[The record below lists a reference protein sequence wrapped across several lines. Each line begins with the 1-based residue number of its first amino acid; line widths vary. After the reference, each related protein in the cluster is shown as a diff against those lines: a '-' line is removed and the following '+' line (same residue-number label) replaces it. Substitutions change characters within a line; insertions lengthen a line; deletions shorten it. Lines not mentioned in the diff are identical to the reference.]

1 MTILCFLFSLIV
13 QICSFPYC
21 RIWFGPN
28 KIPGD
33 LILPRN
39 IKINFKFFNYIYC
52 VAYRSKD
59 NLWEPVLSFNMWIP
73 GIGLGG
79 SHLSTLSAIPKVS
92 FLLRKIFLFF
102 IVSSFTLR
110 NLAEKPVNLHPDWP
124 PVSGHC
130 LINTSVPGFI
140 CHSPSCKGE

>member
-1 MTILCFLFSLIV
+1 MTILCFLFSFY
-13 QICSFPYC
+13 CSNMFLFPYC
-21 RIWFGPN
+21 RTWFGLN

-39 IKINFKFFNYIYC
+39 IKVILKFVNYISC

-59 NLWEPVLSFNMWIP
+59 NLWEPVLSFNMCIP

-79 SHLSTLSAIPKVS
+79 SHLSTLSASPKVS
-92 FLLRKIFLFF
+92 FLLRKIFF
-102 IVSSFTLR
+102 IFYSEFIHP
-110 NLAEKPVNLHPDWP
+110 EKPVNLHPDWP

-140 CHSPSCKGE
+140 CHSPPCKGE